1 MRPPKELTRPAKP
14 GRATGLARRV
24 PARWR
29 KLAVEASKFGVVGVI
44 NTVVDF
50 IVFNLFLPIGPLKAN
65 ALSTVVATTSSYALN
80 RHWTWRDQVRA
91 ASKSSVRREYFLF
104 FLFNLIGFAI
114 QIAVLGAAKYGL
126 NFTEHDDRAALNV
139 AKGVGIAIGTVFRF
153 WAYRTWVF
161 KTKPADPDP
170 SADTTAVPT
179 HPLPAGSLTKQH
191 ADTEPRPSTS
201 TPVKAAA
208 ND

>member
-1 MRPPKELTRPAKP
+1 MPP
-14 GRATGLARRV
+14 
-24 PARWR
+24 RWR
-29 KLAVEASKFGVVGVI
+29 KLAAEASKFGVVGVI
-44 NTVVDF
+44 NTAVDF

-80 RHWTWRDQVRA
+80 RHWTWRDQVSK
-91 ASKSSVRREYFLF
+91 ASKSAVRREYLLF

-126 NFTEHDDRAALNV
+126 NFTEHDDRAALNI

-161 KTKPADPDP
+161 KAEPAAAGDEPEAP
-170 SADTTAVPT
+170 GAPAVLSTVPT
-179 HPLPAGSLTKQH
+179 HKLPTGSLTKPH
-191 ADTEPRPSTS
+191 TDDTA
-201 TPVKAAA
+201 PVSAAA
-208 ND
+208 GD

>member
-1 MRPPKELTRPAKP
+1 MRPPTELTRPATGT
-14 GRATGLARRV
+14 GRKLARKV
-24 PARWR
+24 PERWR
-29 KLAVEASKFGVVGVI
+29 KLAAEASKFGVVGVI

-91 ASKSSVRREYFLF
+91 ASKSTVRREYVLF

-126 NFTEHDDRAALNV
+126 DFTEHDDRAALNI

-161 KTKPADPDP
+161 KSKPA
-170 SADTTAVPT
+170 SADDEPEAGTPPVTSTVPT
-179 HPLPAGSLTKQH
+179 HPLPTGSLAKQH
-191 ADTEPRPSTS
+191 ADD
-201 TPVKAAA
+201 AAA
-208 ND
+208 VPAAAGD